1 MCRAKNPNTGDA
13 ETGKAQEF
21 ICSIASYGEKFMF
34 SCTAWFQIEFM
45 YKRNIT
51 TNIIPVHVLIHLFQI
66 IFFMDANAAYIPHDN
81 ITAQIFN
88 FWWTFCDWQHID
100 FVWNIKKKFQCYQ
113 FLILMEG
120 VKWNSDFLEL
130 LFLQVTDKIK
140 YDDNYRRESWF
151 GEVA

>member
-13 ETGKAQEF
+13 ETRKAQEF
-21 ICSIASYGEKFMF
+21 ICSIASYGVKSCLVALHGFKLNSCINAILLRTLYQYMYWFICFKLSF
-34 SCTAWFQIEFM
+34 SWMQM
-45 YKRNIT
+45 L
-51 TNIIPVHVLIHLFQI
+51 H
-66 IFFMDANAAYIPHDN
+66 IFHDD

-130 LFLQVTDKIK
+130 LFLQVNDKIK